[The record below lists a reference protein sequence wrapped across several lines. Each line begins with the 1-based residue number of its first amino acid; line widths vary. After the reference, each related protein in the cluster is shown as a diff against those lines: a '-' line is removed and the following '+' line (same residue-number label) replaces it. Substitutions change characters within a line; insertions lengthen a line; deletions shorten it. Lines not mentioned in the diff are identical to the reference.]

1 MFTVEPEGF
10 WKVGRLTS
18 MVVSWV
24 QTMKGWRNKKSFSWL
39 ICFSHPGACLIHLFY
54 SRSFIRFKHT
64 NIAPTFLGKICI
76 TPLLIYNFQSRFWS
90 HEIYFTFR
98 QESATNDLQNVYCHY
113 KICTQNWA
121 LSWKHGSFHASFPV
135 ILPQVPS
142 FFNFAA
148 VRFLCMAIYTS
159 APILK
164 MTGKTCEIFCTLLFG
179 NPTEEPL

>member
-1 MFTVEPEGF
+1 MIDFFFPS
-10 WKVGRLTS
+10 RS
-18 MVVSWV
+18 MSD
-24 QTMKGWRNKKSFSWL
+24 SL
-39 ICFSHPGACLIHLFY
+39 ILFY
-54 SRSFIRFKHT
+54 LRSFIRFKYT

-90 HEIYFTFR
+90 HEICFNFR
-98 QESATNDLQNVYCHY
+98 QKVPQMTCRMFIAITKSARKIGPFLGNMGRVTPHFLSLCH
-113 KICTQNWA
+113 KC
-121 LSWKHGSFHASFPV
+121 
-135 ILPQVPS
+135 QV